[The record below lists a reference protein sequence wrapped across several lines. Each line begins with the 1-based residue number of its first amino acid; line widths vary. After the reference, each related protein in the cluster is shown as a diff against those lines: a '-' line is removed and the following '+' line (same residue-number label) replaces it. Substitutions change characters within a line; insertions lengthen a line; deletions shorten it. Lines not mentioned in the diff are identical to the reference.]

1 MAGLKFT
8 SLPAGLSLANK
19 KDLVTVG
26 ASPIATKYY
35 ERQFIIRLPIVA
47 SASAQAIA
55 YTSIQGWPTKY
66 ARVMNTCINVIT
78 AESTGTTKT
87 VSFGYAGSTTAFV
100 NAQSVA
106 SETADSLIKAANAS
120 NELQYRDSTYD
131 YKNVK
136 LRKHTEYKTS
146 MANQKAAEYGAD
158 LARKQSRTHYWDSA
172 SRGIGAAAS
181 IVTGKQI
188 GRAHV

>member
-35 ERQFIIRLPIVA
+35 ERQFILRLPIVA

-66 ARVMNTCINVIT
+66 ARVMSTCINVIT

-106 SETADSLIKAANAS
+106 TATGIAGAGAQVNLATTNLSYTLGS
-120 NELQYRDSTYD
+120 N
-131 YKNVK
+131 NF
-136 LRKHTEYKTS
+136 
-146 MANQKAAEYGAD
+146 AEAVLEAVLTVQCID
-158 LARKQSRTHYWDSA
+158 
-172 SRGIGAAAS
+172 
-181 IVTGKQI
+181 
-188 GRAHV
+188 